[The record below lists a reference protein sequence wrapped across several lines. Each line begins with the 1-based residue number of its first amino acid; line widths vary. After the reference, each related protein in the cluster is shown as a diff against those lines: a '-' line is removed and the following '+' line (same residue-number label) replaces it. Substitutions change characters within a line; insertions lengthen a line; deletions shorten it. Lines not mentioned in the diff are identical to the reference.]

1 MRGFLAGIIIVLA
14 IEAAAFFAYIY
25 SGNFNVAANSPD
37 PPGLD
42 WVLTTVR
49 ENSIEERV
57 KGVQVPANFDRLD
70 TARGAGDFKNICTN
84 CHVAP
89 GAEHSKFGIGLD
101 PLPPD
106 LAGSADELAP
116 AEIFWIVKNGIKMTG
131 MPSFEKAFSDP
142 ELWAITAF
150 IKKLPEMRKQ

>member
-14 IEAAAFFAYIY
+14 IEAAAFFAYIH

-49 ENSIEERV
+49 ENSIEDRM
-57 KGVQVPANFDRLD
+57 KSVQVPANFETLN
-70 TARGAGDFKNICTN
+70 TAGGAEEFKKTCTH

-89 GAEHSKFGIGLD
+89 GVKHSTFGMGLN

-106 LAGSADELAP
+106 LGDSAGELAA

-131 MPSFEKAFSDP
+131 MPSFGKTFSDP

-150 IKKLPEMRKQ
+150 IKKLPEMRKK